1 MYNLPL
7 SMFSLVK
14 ANLHQYDCTLY
25 SGLHNIIVIMHTSND
40 TQPVQH
46 GTCSCDVTPTQ
57 YKQLQ
62 QVRRVEGIMQIT
74 VLK

>member
-1 MYNLPL
+1 
-7 SMFSLVK
+7 MFSLDK
-14 ANLHQYDCTLY
+14 AYLHQYDCAHFYEY
-25 SGLHNIIVIMHTSND
+25 SGIHNIIAIMHTSND

-57 YKQLQ
+57 YKQWQ
-62 QVRRVEGIMQIT
+62 QVRWVEGIMQIT

>member
-1 MYNLPL
+1 
-7 SMFSLVK
+7 
-14 ANLHQYDCTLY
+14 
-25 SGLHNIIVIMHTSND
+25 MHTSND

-62 QVRRVEGIMQIT
+62 QVRQVEGIMQTAI
-74 VLK
+74 LK

>member
-1 MYNLPL
+1 
-7 SMFSLVK
+7 MFSLDK
-14 ANLHQYDCTLY
+14 ANLHQYDCVFFYEY
-25 SGLHNIIVIMHTSND
+25 SGPHNIIAIMHTSND

-46 GTCSCDVTPTQ
+46 GTCSCDVTSTQ

-62 QVRRVEGIMQIT
+62 QVRWVEGIMQIT